1 VRRDEA
7 GLQRFNPA
15 IHASEI
21 PMKTTS
27 TLLSLFMLAGS
38 AVARDANPTAQ
49 ACKADHAKFC
59 KSTQPGG
66 GRIVECLK
74 SHEAELAPA
83 CKSALETASTCGP
96 EVKKICGDAKGSALR
111 ECVKAH
117 AAEFSE
123 SCRATLAKR

>member
-1 VRRDEA
+1 
-7 GLQRFNPA
+7 
-15 IHASEI
+15 
-21 PMKTTS
+21 MKTIS
-27 TLLSLFMLAGS
+27 ILLSLLMLTGS
-38 AVARDANPTAQ
+38 AVARDANPMTQ

-83 CKSALETASTCGP
+83 CKSAIDTASTCGP
-96 EVKKICGDAKGSALR
+96 EVKKICGDAKGSAVR

-117 AAEFSE
+117 VAEFSE
-123 SCRATLAKR
+123 ACRATLAQR

>member
-1 VRRDEA
+1 
-7 GLQRFNPA
+7 
-15 IHASEI
+15 
-21 PMKTTS
+21 MKTTS
-27 TLLSLFMLAGS
+27 VLLSLSLLVLAG
-38 AVARDANPTAQ
+38 AAAARDANPMAQ

-83 CKSALETASTCGP
+83 CKSALDTASACGP
-96 EVKKICGDAKGSALR
+96 EVKKICGDAKGSAVR

-123 SCRATLAKR
+123 ACRATLAKR

>member
-1 VRRDEA
+1 
-7 GLQRFNPA
+7 
-15 IHASEI
+15 
-21 PMKTTS
+21 MKTS
-27 TLLSLFMLAGS
+27 SILLSLSLLAWAGA
-38 AVARDANPTAQ
+38 AVARDANPMAQ

-83 CKSALETASTCGP
+83 CKSAIDTASTCGP
-96 EVKKICGDAKGSALR
+96 EVKRICGDAKGSAVR

-123 SCRATLAKR
+123 ACRATLAKR